1 MKKVS
6 ALILLL
12 STATLT
18 VSAQKKL
25 YLSQNPRWEEWA
37 DSPRVHAVPPE
48 YASQPAII
56 LMDDNTL
63 DYRLE
68 GGQIV
73 KHTTRHRLIKVLDER
88 GVEEFDE
95 VLIPLEHG
103 TRVPVIKARVISP
116 QGVVKYYNFERAF
129 YYTDAEGRYTFLWPL
144 DGVEKGSEVEYLV
157 KEISKNDNFGRVT
170 VQSTL
175 PVATSRFRL
184 SYPKTMELETR
195 SFNGF
200 PKVKPQLQDNRM
212 KYRVELSNIP
222 ALMPEKESF
231 YNLRTMAMEYRISYF
246 LNENGEK
253 IKRNSFDSLAHK
265 IHYQNYNFTTGDLA
279 AVNEFL
285 RDLGVRPFGNEEE
298 NIRKIENGIKGKI
311 TLYPYVDFEERKEVL
326 ATDHIRSMSVY
337 SAGYDDEKSTLDTV
351 ISKSAASYRSYI
363 KLFAACLTQA
373 GIRHEIGW
381 GWDRTHYRRDLNFE
395 SWMGLTKTLIYFPD
409 LKKYLAPTEI
419 YLRYPVI
426 PAEVAGSKGVF
437 DAIPPRGKV
446 TGRLYHIHNINPLTA
461 KDNRHDITASVSFN
475 KAMDAKVDLAHEW
488 TGYPS
493 AGIREELPFVRK
505 ENMKKYAAELLEVT
519 DNPEDITS
527 YSFTNDDPATAA
539 GKPLTL
545 YASVNS
551 STLVNKASSKYLIN
565 VGKLIGPQQT
575 LFDEKQRT
583 LPVDIDYP
591 NAARHTITI
600 NIPRG
605 YKIANPEVLRMSADY
620 LNGELEKVINFSS
633 DYKLIRDSKNGD
645 RLVITVRESYSQL
658 HFPLIEYQRY
668 RKVFDAAADFNNLAL
683 VMVRK

>member
-48 YASQPAII
+48 YASQPAVI

-63 DYRLE
+63 DYRME
-68 GGQIV
+68 GGQVV
-73 KHTTRHRLIKVLDER
+73 KHTTHHRLIKVLDQR

-95 VLIPLEHG
+95 LTIPLEHG
-103 TRVPVIKARVISP
+103 TRVPQIKARVISP
-116 QGVVKYYNFERAF
+116 DGKIRYFNFERGY
-129 YYTDAEGRYTFLWPL
+129 YYTDSKGRYTFMWPL
-144 DGVEKGSEVEYLV
+144 DGVEKGAEVEYLV
-157 KEISKNDNFGRVT
+157 KEISRNDNFGRVT

-184 SYPKTMELETR
+184 SYPKNMELETR

-200 PKVKPQLQDNRM
+200 PTVKPELTDNRM
-212 KYRVELSNIP
+212 KYRVEFSNIP
-222 ALMPEKESF
+222 PLMPEKESF
-231 YNLRTMAMEYRISYF
+231 YDLRTMAMEYRISYF

-253 IKRNSFDSLAHK
+253 IKRNTFDSLAHK
-265 IHYQNYNFTTGDLA
+265 IHYENYNFTTGDLA

-285 RDLGVRPFGNEEE
+285 RDLDVRPFGNEEE

-326 ATDHIRSMSVY
+326 ATSTMRSMSVY
-337 SAGYDDEKSTLDTV
+337 AAGYDDEKSTLDTV
-351 ISKSAASYRSYI
+351 ISKGAGSYRSYL

-395 SWMGLTKTLIYFPD
+395 SWMGLNQTLIYFPD
-409 LKKYLAPTEI
+409 QKKYLAPTEI
-419 YLRYPVI
+419 YMRYPVI

-437 DAIPPRGKV
+437 NAIPPRGKV
-446 TGRLYHIHNINPLTA
+446 TGRLYHIHNINPLPA
-461 KDNRHDITASVSFN
+461 KENHHDITASVSFN
-475 KAMDAKVDLAHEW
+475 KTMDAKVDVAHEW
-488 TGYPS
+488 SGYPS
-493 AGIREELPFVRK
+493 AGIREALPFVRK
-505 ENMKKYAAELLEVT
+505 ENMKEYVTDLVEIT
-519 DNPEDITS
+519 DNPEDVTS

-551 STLVNKASSKYLIN
+551 TTLVNKANSRYLVN
-565 VGKLIGPQQT
+565 VGKLIGKQET
-575 LFDEKQRT
+575 LFDEKKRT
-583 LPVDIDYP
+583 LPVDINYP
-591 NAARHTITI
+591 HSYHYTITI
-600 NIPRG
+600 NIPKG
-605 YKIANPEVLRMSADY
+605 YKIANPDAARISADY
-620 LNGELEKVINFSS
+620 LNGDLEKVINFSS
-633 DYKLIRDSKNGD
+633 DYKLIRDNRNGD
-645 RLVITVRESYSQL
+645 RLVITVRESYSQI
-658 HFPLIEYQRY
+658 HFPLVEYQRY

>member
-68 GGQIV
+68 GGQVV

-88 GVEEFDE
+88 GVEEFDQ

-116 QGVVKYYNFERAF
+116 QGKIKYYNFERAF

-184 SYPKTMELETR
+184 SYPKNMELETR

-200 PKVKPQLQDNRM
+200 PTVKPQLQDNRM

-285 RDLGVRPFGNEEE
+285 RDLDVRPFGNEEE

-351 ISKSAASYRSYI
+351 ISKSAGSYKSYI

-426 PAEVAGSKGVF
+426 PSEVAGSKGVF

-488 TGYPS
+488 TGYAS

-505 ENMKKYAAELLEVT
+505 ENMKKYAADLLEVT

-551 STLVNKASSKYLIN
+551 TTLVNKASSKYLIN
-565 VGKLIGPQQT
+565 VGKLIGAQQT

-633 DYKLIRDSKNGD
+633 DYKLIRDAKNGD